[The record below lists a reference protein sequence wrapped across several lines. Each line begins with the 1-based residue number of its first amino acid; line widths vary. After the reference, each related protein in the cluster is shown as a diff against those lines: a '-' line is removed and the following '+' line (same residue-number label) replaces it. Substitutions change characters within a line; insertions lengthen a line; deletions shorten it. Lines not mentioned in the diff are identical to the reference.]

1 MTSRTRLAVA
11 ICAPLLVAAV
21 GWGWW
26 RGVVTTRASSR
37 EVADLLARKARLEQV
52 NAELRREVT
61 SLSRE
66 REARARVARNILDVA
81 GPGEVVIVVP
91 AAPAPRR

>member
-1 MTSRTRLAVA
+1 MTPRTRLSIA
-11 ICAPLLVAAV
+11 IGAPLLFAAV

-26 RGVVTTRASSR
+26 RGVETTRASSR
-37 EVADLLARKARLEQV
+37 EVADLLARKARIEQV

-61 SLSRE
+61 ALSRE
-66 REARARVARNILDVA
+66 REARARAARNILDAA

-91 AAPAPRR
+91 ATPSPRR